1 MDVQRPNA
9 RVTGPRW
16 VSTKAAFA
24 WHALL
29 PGDYTRLVL
38 DTVRARA
45 QVQGV
50 WGSGVYASGRPTGTP
65 NINTAA
71 VILES
76 ALYRKK
82 GRPLVIAQ

>member
-1 MDVQRPNA
+1 MQRNA

-29 PGDYTRLVL
+29 PDDYTRQVL
-38 DTVRARA
+38 DTVRTKAR
-45 QVQGV
+45 VGGV
-50 WGSGVYASGRPTGTP
+50 WGAGVFDSGRPTGNP

-71 VILES
+71 VILEA
-76 ALYRKK
+76 ALYRKVD
-82 GRPLVIAQ
+82 RPLLVSAK